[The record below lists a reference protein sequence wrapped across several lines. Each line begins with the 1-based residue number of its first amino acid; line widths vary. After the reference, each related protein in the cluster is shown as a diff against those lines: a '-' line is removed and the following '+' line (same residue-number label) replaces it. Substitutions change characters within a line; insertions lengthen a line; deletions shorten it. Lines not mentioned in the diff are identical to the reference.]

1 MSPVPQE
8 FALEAPLRIT
18 DTTLRDTL
26 KLQAESRMPAQGLE
40 SIAQDMDQV
49 GFHSADVCDGATFD
63 LATRVL
69 FDDPWERIRT
79 LKQRMPRTPLQMLLR
94 GQYLVGNKIYP
105 EDVVEAFVK
114 YAAESGIEIFR
125 LYDALNDERNL
136 AATVRA
142 VKAAGKQVQLALCY
156 STTEERGLC
165 GPFYTLDYFLE
176 KAIALEEMGA
186 ESICIQDWE
195 GRLSPYDAQVLIA
208 ALKARVRV
216 PVQLQTNHTSGMAA
230 MTVLKAAEAGV
241 DLVDACLLSHHL
253 ETLPP
258 DVEPLVTSLR
268 GTPRDTGLDL
278 KKLIKMDDCLET
290 MASSLSP
297 HTANGYLAGFD
308 PRSRRHRIP
317 GGMLSDLR
325 TQLQEAGAADRM
337 PDVLEELPHT
347 RKELG
352 YPPLVTPM
360 SQIVGMQAVSNVL
373 RGRWKVVSSQVQDYV
388 YGLYGRPPAPMDPDV
403 VKQAL
408 EGYTREGSGTSPG
421 PADEIAPEMN
431 KAREETRGL
440 AQDMGDVLTYA
451 LYPVTG
457 MRFLKVKYGKESPPD
472 QAMAQSAVVQP
483 EAVPPAPSP
492 RARTFNIFL
501 GGRSFQVMVDPVD
514 GTSPRLPSRPEPRP
528 TSAIQARPRPAAP
541 PAITPQPSVAGP
553 KPSANGE
560 EAVLTA
566 PMPGV
571 VLRYTVEVGQEV
583 KAGQTAVVL
592 EAMKMENALPAPADG
607 IVKRLCTGP
616 GAKVARGTNLVTIG
630 PAVGPPE

>member
-1 MSPVPQE
+1 MPQE

-18 DTTLRDTL
+18 DTTLRDAL
-26 KLQAESRMPAQGLE
+26 KLQAESKTPAQGLE

-49 GFHSADVCDGATFD
+49 GFHSADVCDGAAFD
-63 LATRVL
+63 VATRVL
-69 FDDPWERIRT
+69 FYDPWERIRT

-94 GQYLVGNKIYP
+94 GQYLVGNRIYP
-105 EDVVEAFVK
+105 DDVVEAFVK
-114 YAAESGIEIFR
+114 YAAESGIDIFR

-176 KAIALEEMGA
+176 KAVALEEMGA

-195 GRLSPYDAQVLIA
+195 GLLSPYDAQVLIA

-216 PVQLQTNHTSGMAA
+216 PLQLQTHHAGGMAA

-253 ETLPP
+253 ETSPP

-297 HTANGYLAGFD
+297 HPANGYPAGLD
-308 PRSRRHRIP
+308 SRSRRHRIP

-373 RGRWKVVSSQVQDYV
+373 HGRWKVVSSQVQDYV

-408 EGYTREGSGTSPG
+408 EGYTRDGSTSSG

-431 KAREETRGL
+431 KAREEAKGL

-472 QAMAQSAVVQP
+472 QAMAQSPVARP
-483 EAVPPAPSP
+483 EPTQPAPSS

-514 GTSPRLPSRPEPRP
+514 GAGPPPPRPEPRP
-528 TSAIQARPRPAAP
+528 ASTVQARPRPAAQP
-541 PAITPQPSVAGP
+541 TVTPQPSAAAA
-553 KPSANGE
+553 KPSAASE
-560 EAVLTA
+560 EAVLTS

-583 KAGQTAVVL
+583 KAGETAVVL

-607 IVKRLCTGP
+607 VVKRLCTGP
-616 GAKVARGTNLVTIG
+616 GAKVARGADLVTIG
-630 PAVGPPE
+630 PAEGPPV